1 MPPNDRSHQPLWRMG
16 LIIVGRWI
24 DIAFLAALMALLP
37 RAAPAQGPDARGIG
51 GPPAPQRMEATEAPY
66 CFDLKRVVVLAMS
79 GERFAAIAGT
89 PRAGNFAETTLSLP
103 GWTGCAL
110 YGSSTYTCDS
120 PAVGTTDEAERAQA
134 VLLREVKACLGEGWD
149 EAADRSSARYAVLR
163 SALRPV
169 SITLSTDETDA
180 RTHVVHLIVFVRG
193 SER

>member
-1 MPPNDRSHQPLWRMG
+1 MWR
-16 LIIVGRWI
+16 IVGQRRI
-24 DIAFLAALMALLP
+24 GIALLAALLALFP
-37 RAAPAQGPDARGIG
+37 RAVPAQAPDARGSG
-51 GPPAPQRMEATEAPY
+51 DPHTLRRMEVTEAPY
-66 CFDLKRVVVLAMS
+66 CFDLKRVLVLAMS
-79 GERFAAIAGT
+79 GGRFAAIAGV

-110 YGSSTYTCDS
+110 YGPSTYTCDS
-120 PAVGTTDEAERAQA
+120 PAVGTADEGERAQA
-134 VLLREVKACLGEGWD
+134 VLLREIKACLGEGWD
-149 EAADRSSARYAVLR
+149 EAADRSSARYVVLR